1 MDSGDKNKNL
11 LNKHLDQERRVQE
24 IQMNRD
30 AIFYA
35 KEEEAKEWKKRKQE
49 GRIRA

>member
-1 MDSGDKNKNL
+1 MDAGDKNNNL
-11 LNKHLDQERRVQE
+11 LNKHLDQERRAQE

-35 KEEEAKEWKKRKQE
+35 KEEEAKESKKESR
-49 GRIRA
+49 RAE